1 MNWPLLFPPRGLE
14 HVASERHLLVF
25 LTSGLAILSLT
36 EWMGRAT
43 GAPSHALSLT
53 ADP

>member
-1 MNWPLLFPPRGLE
+1 MNWPLLFPLLARGLE
-14 HVASERHLLVF
+14 HVASERHLLV
-25 LTSGLAILSLT
+25 TSGLAILSLAA
-36 EWMGRAT
+36 WMGRAT